1 MELSRNVALPP
12 VRPLADF
19 VGSEA
24 RFAVPDYKD
33 PVRWNNRIVNNL
45 LYYQT
50 NYIAVATGIF
60 ILAGLMNPLAMLVG
74 TMLVT
79 VVMLLLLM
87 NPLAMLVGTMLVTVA
102 DEPPGNAGRRDAGYR
117 GNAVVVYLLL
127 FTCCCCPRLMNPLA
141 MLVGTMLVTVVML
154 LLMNPLAMLV
164 GAMLVAVVMLLLL
177 MNPLAMLVGTMLVT
191 VVFAAFI
198 ALTENQ
204 RQLQRFKKDHP
215 TVCVAGLLAAC
226 YFIMRTFQLLLV
238 FVFGITLP
246 LLVVLVHASMRM
258 RNLKN
263 KLSNKVESIGIKRTP
278 MGILLE
284 ALGQE
289 QEAGS

>member
-60 ILAGLMNPLAMLVG
+60 ILAGLTNPLAMLVG
-74 TMLVT
+74 M
-79 VVMLLLLM
+79 
-87 NPLAMLVGTMLVTVA
+87 
-102 DEPPGNAGRRDAGYR
+102 
-117 GNAVVVYLLL
+117 
-127 FTCCCCPRLMNPLA
+127 
-141 MLVGTMLVTVVML
+141 
-154 LLMNPLAMLV
+154 
-164 GAMLVAVVMLLLL
+164 
-177 MNPLAMLVGTMLVT
+177 MLVT
-191 VVFAAFI
+191 VVFWAFI
-198 ALTENQ
+198 TLTENQ

-246 LLVVLVHASMRM
+246 LLVVLVHASLRM